1 MPIADPAPA
10 AARNEYATDLLARP
24 LTGEEQAIVGIYDA
38 LRDVL
43 AGDLPPC
50 ATSNLRVAL
59 AAVAVT
65 VTDLGLRYEHL
76 LDEGV

>member
-1 MPIADPAPA
+1 MSIANPALA
-10 AARNEYATDLLARP
+10 AACNGYPTDLLARP
-24 LTGEEQAIVGIYDA
+24 LTIEEQAIVGIYDA

-50 ATSNLRVAL
+50 ATSNLRAAL

-76 LDEGV
+76 IDEGV